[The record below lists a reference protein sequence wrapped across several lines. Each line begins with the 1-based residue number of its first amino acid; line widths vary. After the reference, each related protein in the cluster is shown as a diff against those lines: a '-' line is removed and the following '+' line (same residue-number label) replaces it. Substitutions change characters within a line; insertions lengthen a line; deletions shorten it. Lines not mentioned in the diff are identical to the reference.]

1 MMHSLS
7 GGTGSG
13 LGSRLIE
20 ALREEYGL
28 CHLMSCAFAPHMSGE
43 SPLQHYNSLLTLA
56 TLQRYSLYLIYNKDT
71 MNHLYQPQ
79 GRVRDSW
86 GK

>member
-20 ALREEYGL
+20 ALRDEYGL
-28 CHLMSCAFAPHMSGE
+28 SHLMSCAFAPHASGE

-56 TLQRYSLYLIYNKDT
+56 TLPR
-71 MNHLYQPQ
+71 
-79 GRVRDSW
+79 
-86 GK
+86 

>member
-20 ALREEYGL
+20 ALRDEYGL
-28 CHLMSCAFAPHMSGE
+28 GHLMSCAFAPHTSGE

-56 TLQRYSLYLIYNKDT
+56 TLQR
-71 MNHLYQPQ
+71 
-79 GRVRDSW
+79 
-86 GK
+86 